1 MNEQTMG
8 EKAEQLLRELR
19 KYQKSAAAYEKARL
33 KMIKTEHRALG
44 LTDAVVRRELKSI
57 GVDVK
62 SLLKDTAAEEKQLP
76 RTHKK
81 LLALVRPPI
90 LPGDLVLEI
99 PPDPNVFDVKPP
111 AIQGFGGGSFSDAD
125 CGFNL
130 ALGET
135 NLFVSEQGDG
145 WGWQATAGQPGISTL
160 VFLFTPPRAG
170 NILVDAYVDFK
181 GQFAISAHDHW
192 YTNTSADI
200 TLSVSSRLY
209 QHYWEFGP
217 GETIIDEHRTSSSN
231 SAWVDRLVRLGYS
244 TSVSANDTVLIFV
257 EVVLDTNAHSSHA
270 KVDVD
275 FKTGAER
282 RIKVPLVQI
291 RYF

>member
-1 MNEQTMG
+1 MHE
-8 EKAEQLLRELR
+8 RELR
-19 KYQKSAAAYEKARL
+19 AVGQ
-33 KMIKTEHRALG
+33 
-44 LTDAVVRRELKSI
+44 TDASVQKELKAL

-62 SLLKDTAAEEKQLP
+62 SLLKETAAEERELK
-76 RTHKK
+76 RGHKK
-81 LLALVRPPI
+81 FLAFVRPPI
-90 LPGDLVLEI
+90 LPGELVFEI
-99 PPDPNVFDVKPP
+99 PPDPNVIDVKPP
-111 AIQGFGGGSFSDAD
+111 AVDGLVMGCSGLDR
-125 CGFNL
+125 GFNL
-130 ALGET
+130 ALGEI
-135 NLFVSEQGDG
+135 NFLVNAQGGG
-145 WGWQATAGQPGISTL
+145 WGWQATAGSPCLSTL
-160 VFLFTPPRAG
+160 VFQFTPPRAG

-192 YTNTSADI
+192 YTNTNADL

-217 GETIIDEHRTSSSN
+217 GETLLDEHRTNSSN
-231 SAWVDRLVRLGYS
+231 SGWIDQLVKLSYS

-257 EVVLDTNAHSSHA
+257 EIVLDVSAHSSHA

-282 RIKVPLVQI
+282 RIKVPLIQV

>member
-1 MNEQTMG
+1 MDANA
-8 EKAEQLLRELR
+8 KKLLRQLKQHR
-19 KYQKSAAAYEKARL
+19 KATEAYEKARV
-33 KMIKTEHRALG
+33 KMIEKEHRGLG
-44 LTDAVVRRELKSI
+44 LTDTVVQRELKAI

-62 SLLKDTAAEEKQLP
+62 TLLKNTAADAKELQKF
-76 RTHKK
+76 HKK
-81 LLALVRPPI
+81 LLALVRPPRV
-90 LPGDLVLEI
+90 PGDLILEI
-99 PPDPNVFDVKPP
+99 PPDPNVFNVKLP
-111 AIQGFGGGSFSDAD
+111 AVEGFGTNCSGLDRGL
-125 CGFNL
+125 NL
-130 ALGET
+130 ALGEM
-135 NLFVSEQGDG
+135 NLLLSEQGDG
-145 WGWQATAGQPGISTL
+145 WGWQATAGSPCLTTL
-160 VFLFTPPRAG
+160 VFQFSPPRAG

-181 GQFAISAHDHW
+181 GQFALSAHDHW
-192 YTNTSADI
+192 YTSTSADI

-217 GETIIDEHRTSSSN
+217 SETLIDEHRTDSSN
-231 SAWVDRLVRLGYS
+231 SGWIDRLVKLSYS

-282 RIKVPLVQI
+282 RIRVPLIQM

>member
-1 MNEQTMG
+1 MEGHTMDANA
-8 EKAEQLLRELR
+8 KKLLRQLKQHR
-19 KYQKSAAAYEKARL
+19 RAAEAYEKARL
-33 KMIKTEHRALG
+33 KMIEKEHRGLG
-44 LTDAVVRRELKSI
+44 LTDTVVQRGLKAI

-62 SLLKDTAAEEKQLP
+62 TLLKDSMAEAKELP
-76 RTHKK
+76 KVHKK

-90 LPGDLVLEI
+90 MPGDLVLEI

-111 AIQGFGGGSFSDAD
+111 AVDGFGTNCSGLDRGL
-125 CGFNL
+125 NL
-130 ALGET
+130 ALGEM
-135 NLFVSEQGDG
+135 NLLVSEQGDG
-145 WGWQATAGQPGISTL
+145 WGWQATAGSPCLTTL
-160 VFLFTPPRAG
+160 VFQFTPPRAG

-181 GQFAISAHDHW
+181 GQFALSAHDHW
-192 YTNTSADI
+192 YTSTRADI

-217 GETIIDEHRTSSSN
+217 GETLIDEHRTDSSN
-231 SAWVDRLVRLGYS
+231 SGWIDRLVKLSYS

-275 FKTGAER
+275 FKTGAGR
-282 RIKVPLVQI
+282 RIRVPVIQM

>member
-1 MNEQTMG
+1 MD
-8 EKAEQLLRELR
+8 EKSEQLLREIK
-19 KYQKSAAAYEKARL
+19 KYQKSTAAYEKARL
-33 KMIKTEHRALG
+33 KMIKREHRALG
-44 LTDAVVRRELKSI
+44 LTDAVMQRELKSI
-57 GVDVK
+57 NVDVK
-62 SLLKDTAAEEKQLP
+62 SLLKDTAAEKKELQ
-76 RTHKK
+76 RTHKRF
-81 LLALVRPPI
+81 LALVRPPI

-135 NLFVSEQGDG
+135 NLLVSEQGDG
-145 WGWQATAGQPGISTL
+145 WGWQATAGSPGISTL

-192 YTNTSADI
+192 YTSTSADI
-200 TLSVSSRLY
+200 ALSVSSRLY

-231 SAWVDRLVRLGYS
+231 SGWVDRIVKLSYS
-244 TSVSANDTVLIFV
+244 TSISANDTVLIFV

-270 KVDVD
+270 KVDVN

>member
-1 MNEQTMG
+1 MDAN
-8 EKAEQLLRELR
+8 AERLLRQLKQHR
-19 KYQKSAAAYEKARL
+19 KATEAYDKARM
-33 KMIKTEHRALG
+33 KMIEKEHRALG
-44 LTDAVVRRELKSI
+44 LTDSVVQKELKAI

-62 SLLKDTAAEEKQLP
+62 ALLKDTAAEAKELQ

-81 LLALVRPPI
+81 FLALVRPPI
-90 LPGDLVLEI
+90 LPGGLVLEI

-111 AIQGFGGGSFSDAD
+111 AVDGFGTNCSGLDRGI
-125 CGFNL
+125 NL
-130 ALGET
+130 ALGEM
-135 NLFVSEQGDG
+135 NLKVSQQGSG
-145 WGWQATAGQPGISTL
+145 WGIQATAGLPCLTTL
-160 VFLFTPPRAG
+160 VFQFTPPRAG

-192 YTNTSADI
+192 YTNTDADI
-200 TLSVSSRLY
+200 TLSVSSRLH

-217 GETIIDEHRTSSSN
+217 SETLIDEHRTSSSN
-231 SAWVDRLVRLGYS
+231 SAWVDRLVKLSYS
-244 TSVSANDTVLIFV
+244 TSVSANNTVLIFV

-282 RIKVPLVQI
+282 RIRVPLIQM

>member
-1 MNEQTMG
+1 MNEQIMN
-8 EKAEQLLRELR
+8 EKSEQLLRELK

-33 KMIKTEHRALG
+33 KMVKREQRALG
-44 LTDAVVRRELKSI
+44 LTDSVVQRELISV

-62 SLLKDTAAEEKQLP
+62 SLLKDTAAEEKEL
-76 RTHKK
+76 RKTHKRF
-81 LLALVRPPI
+81 LALVRPPI

-99 PPDPNVFDVKPP
+99 PPDPNVFDVRPP
-111 AIQGFGGGSFSDAD
+111 AIQGFGGASFSDAA

-145 WGWQATAGQPGISTL
+145 WGWQATAGSPGISTL

-192 YTNTSADI
+192 YTNTDADI
-200 TLSVSSRLY
+200 TLSVSSRLF

-231 SAWVDRLVRLGYS
+231 SAWVDRLVKLSYS
-244 TSVSANDTVLIFV
+244 TSVSANDSVLIFV

-282 RIKVPLVQI
+282 RIKVPLIQI

>member
-1 MNEQTMG
+1 MRWC
-8 EKAEQLLRELR
+8 A
-19 KYQKSAAAYEKARL
+19 
-33 KMIKTEHRALG
+33 
-44 LTDAVVRRELKSI
+44 
-57 GVDVK
+57 
-62 SLLKDTAAEEKQLP
+62 
-76 RTHKK
+76 
-81 LLALVRPPI
+81 PPI
-90 LPGDLVLEI
+90 LPGDLILEI

-111 AIQGFGGGSFSDAD
+111 AVRGFGGGSFNDAA

-135 NLFVSEQGDG
+135 NLLVSQQGSG
-145 WGWQATAGQPGISTL
+145 WGWQATAGLPGKSTL
-160 VFLFTPPRAG
+160 VFQFTPPRAG
-170 NILVDAYVDFK
+170 NVLVDAYVDFK

-192 YTNTSADI
+192 YTNADADI
-200 TLSVSSRLY
+200 TLSVSSRLF

-217 GETIIDEHRTSSSN
+217 SETLIDEHRSSSSN
-231 SAWVDRLVRLGYS
+231 SAWIDRLVKLSYT

-282 RIKVPLVQI
+282 RIKVPVIQF

>member
-1 MNEQTMG
+1 MDAHA
-8 EKAEQLLRELR
+8 KKLLRQLKQHR
-19 KYQKSAAAYEKARL
+19 KEAATYEKARV
-33 KMIKTEHRALG
+33 KMIEKEHRALG
-44 LTDAVVRRELKSI
+44 LTDTVVQKELKAI

-62 SLLKDTAAEEKQLP
+62 ALLKDTAVEARELQKM
-76 RTHKK
+76 HKR
-81 LLALVRPPI
+81 LLAMVRPPRV
-90 LPGDLVLEI
+90 PGDLVFEI

-111 AIQGFGGGSFSDAD
+111 AVDGFGTNCSGLARGL
-125 CGFNL
+125 NL
-130 ALGET
+130 ALGEM

-145 WGWQATAGQPGISTL
+145 WGLQATAGSPCLTTL
-160 VFLFTPPRAG
+160 VFQFTPPRAG

-181 GQFAISAHDHW
+181 GQFALSAHDHW
-192 YTNTSADI
+192 YTSTRADI
-200 TLSVSSRLY
+200 KLSVSSRLY

-217 GETIIDEHRTSSSN
+217 SETLIDEHRTDSSN
-231 SAWVDRLVRLGYS
+231 SGWVDRLVKLSYT
-244 TSVSANDTVLIFV
+244 TSVSANNTVLIFV

-282 RIKVPLVQI
+282 RIKVPLIQM